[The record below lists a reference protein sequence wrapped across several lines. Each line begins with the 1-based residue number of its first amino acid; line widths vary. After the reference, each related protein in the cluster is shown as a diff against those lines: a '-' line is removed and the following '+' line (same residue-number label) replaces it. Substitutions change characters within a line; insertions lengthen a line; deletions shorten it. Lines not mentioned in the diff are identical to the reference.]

1 MYLQV
6 MYINAEERGTS
17 IPVCN
22 DKKNRRF
29 ASEI

>member
-1 MYLQV
+1 MDLQV

-17 IPVCN
+17 ICN